1 MTMETDMPREAR
13 TEQEL
18 LALVTAALEANPD
31 TTGWSPTAIQEHEED
46 SEGCNWDIHYLRG
59 NSEAAEVKDV
69 VMPVAARI
77 INTLRSR
84 YSLL

>member
-1 MTMETDMPREAR
+1 MPREAR

-18 LALVTAALEANPD
+18 LALVSAALESNPD
-31 TTGWSPTAIQEHEED
+31 TCGWSPTGIQEQVED
-46 SEGCNWDIHYLRG
+46 SEGCNWDIPYLRG
-59 NSEAAEVKDV
+59 NSDAADVKDV
-69 VMPVAARI
+69 VMPVAAGI

>member
-1 MTMETDMPREAR
+1 MPREAR

-18 LALVTAALEANPD
+18 LALVSAALESNPD
-31 TTGWSPTAIQEHEED
+31 TCGWSPTGIQEQEED
-46 SEGCNWDIHYLRG
+46 NEGCNWDIPYLRG
-59 NSEAAEVKDV
+59 NTNGVDDTDADVKDT
-69 VMPVAARI
+69 VMPVAAGI